1 MAEAIAIIGL
11 VDACIGIT
19 GTIIKIGQAA
29 KNANGLP
36 SKLAKVFEEFPV
48 VQSLFQRAKEN
59 SDNIKEDARRSVKPI
74 LKQCKEALDQ
84 LQLLFE
90 KICPQDGTSSA
101 KRIWK
106 GTKAEVMGRN
116 SKLQELWNEVQ
127 GHLGTLEMKQVFDI
141 GDKLDALKE
150 TMESLAQDNGDN
162 YNFYGSGSQNIHN
175 GLGKFIVA
183 GGGSHCQYTQ
193 TFS

>member
-1 MAEAIAIIGL
+1 MAEAIAIVGL

-19 GTIIKIGQAA
+19 ETIIKIGQAA
-29 KNANGLP
+29 KNAQGLP

-59 SDNIKEDARRSVKPI
+59 SDNIKEDARRSAKPI

-84 LQLLFE
+84 LQTLFE
-90 KICPQDGTSSA
+90 KICPPDDTSSA

-106 GTKAEVMGRN
+106 GAKAEVMGRN
-116 SKLQELWNEVQ
+116 SKLQELWNDVQ
-127 GHLGTLEMKQVFDI
+127 GHLGTLETKQVFDI

-150 TMESLAQDNGDN
+150 TMDSLAEESGDN
-162 YNFYGSGSQNIHN
+162 YKFYGSGSQNINN
-175 GLGKFIVA
+175 GPGKLIVA
-183 GGGSHCQYTQ
+183 GGGSNNQYTQ

>member
-1 MAEAIAIIGL
+1 
-11 VDACIGIT
+11 
-19 GTIIKIGQAA
+19 
-29 KNANGLP
+29 
-36 SKLAKVFEEFPV
+36 
-48 VQSLFQRAKEN
+48 
-59 SDNIKEDARRSVKPI
+59 
-74 LKQCKEALDQ
+74 
-84 LQLLFE
+84 
-90 KICPQDGTSSA
+90 
-101 KRIWK
+101 
-106 GTKAEVMGRN
+106 
-116 SKLQELWNEVQ
+116 
-127 GHLGTLEMKQVFDI
+127 LEMKQVFDI

>member
-1 MAEAIAIIGL
+1 MAEAVAIIGL

-19 GTIIKIGQAA
+19 GTIIKIGQAT

-59 SDNIKEDARRSVKPI
+59 SDNIGEDARRSVEPI

-84 LQLLFE
+84 LQALFQ
-90 KICPQDGTSSA
+90 KICPQDDTSSA
-101 KRIWK
+101 KRVWK
-106 GTKAEVMGRN
+106 GAKAEVMGRN
-116 SKLQELWNEVQ
+116 SKLQELWNDVQ
-127 GHLGTLEMKQVFDI
+127 GHLDTLEKKQIFDI
-141 GDKLDALKE
+141 GEKLDALKE
-150 TMESLAQDNGDN
+150 TMESLAEEDGEK
-162 YNFYGSGSQNIHN
+162 YVFHGSGSQNIHK
-175 GLGKFIVA
+175 GPGKMFIT
-183 GGGSHCQYTQ
+183 GGGSNNQYTQ